1 MTTTYTQ
8 VILRSYIAGLRDQLI
23 EHNVKAEHAH
33 EEDAMSGHAHFHG
46 HEKCTAGKEMR
57 ECIWVFCTHKLYN
70 VSPYHSYPNII
81 YL

>member
-1 MTTTYTQ
+1 MTYTQ

-57 ECIWVFCTHKLYN
+57 ECICVCVQKMYILTIHILISF
-70 VSPYHSYPNII
+70 I
-81 YL
+81 YRSRT